1 MLNRTIQPD
10 LQSINKVDFIKPTI
24 YDITSEVKLF
34 FMKDVANETTRFD
47 LYFDAGN
54 IRHGKGI
61 PAFVNGLL
69 LSGTEEKSSTQIN
82 NEIDALGGFME
93 SGLSAETA
101 VITMYCL
108 RENVLPILHVLANA
122 IDNLAF
128 FENEVTELLADKK
141 QSFLMNMEKVSYL
154 SQRAFQQRLF
164 HSSEVYSTVATE
176 DFYENVSIKD
186 LKKFFEE
193 YYKNGLTKVVVVG
206 NIEQDA
212 IDEIIDTVGKW
223 VKTGQGEFEASIKNL
238 PGQYHVEK
246 ENAVQTAIRLGKILF
261 NKTHEDYNDFMV
273 LNTILGDYF
282 GSRLM
287 SNIREDKGYTYGIGS
302 MVAEYNNIGY
312 FMIATEVGKEVK
324 DATLKEIK
332 FEIERLQTELIE
344 EDELE
349 LIKNYLLGQLLKSA
363 DGPYSMMDL
372 YLSAETHG
380 LDFEF
385 YNKAIKDLHA
395 VTPQRLQDLAKK
407 YLVWDDMSIVSVG

>member
-1 MLNRTIQPD
+1 MINRSIQPD
-10 LQSINKVDFIKPTI
+10 LQTINKIEFVKPTI
-24 YDITSEVKLF
+24 YDITPEVKLF
-34 FMKDVANETTRFD
+34 FMKDVTNETTRFD

-54 IRHGKGI
+54 IRQGKGI
-61 PAFVNGLL
+61 PSFVNALL
-69 LSGTEEKSSTQIN
+69 LSGTEEKDSIQIN

-93 SGLSAETA
+93 SGLSAESA

-108 RENVLPILHVLANA
+108 RRNVLPILHILCDA
-122 IDNLAF
+122 IDKVAF
-128 FENEVTELLADKK
+128 FESEVTELLADKK
-141 QSFLMNMEKVSYL
+141 QTFLMNMEKVSYL

-164 HSSEVYSTVATE
+164 HSSEVYSSVATE
-176 DFYENVSIKD
+176 DFYENVSVRE

-193 YYKNGLTKVVVVG
+193 NYRQGLTKVVVVG
-206 NIEQDA
+206 NLEQDT

-223 VKTGQGEFEASIKNL
+223 VKTGQGTFEKDIKNL
-238 PGQYHVEK
+238 PGQFHLDK
-246 ENAVQTAIRLGKILF
+246 ENAVQTAIRIGKILF

-312 FMIATEVGKEVK
+312 FMIATEVGRDVK
-324 DATLKEIK
+324 DATIQEIK
-332 FEIERLQTELIE
+332 FEIERLQTELI
-344 EDELE
+344 DAQELE

-372 YLSAETHG
+372 YLGAELHG

-385 YNKAIKDLHA
+385 YNKAIEELHTI
-395 VTPQRLQDLAKK
+395 TPERIRELAQQ
-407 YLVWDDMSIVSVG
+407 YLKWDDMTIVSVG